1 MDDPQ
6 IFEGFLITSG
16 LPNPRSR
23 QNVINGLADT
33 FTNLFHIT
41 DKDIHSFIRET
52 ATANG
57 HLLPNQQC
65 TFTRTHSTALQAMRF
80 ELQNRFYCDALPTAE
95 ELAAIDDIAINLM
108 KAQMIEFR
116 TAQTHREN
124 ANKPA
129 MEVQK
134 LKSTNWYEFKKDVME
149 SLSRVYGVNGVPLT
163 YLVRNNDVGDYNA
176 QYATIMHRL
185 TACSRL
191 TGPTYAEDNE
201 TLYTLLVQYIGDS
214 EGKNTIEAFESTRNG
229 RGCWKALLTHH
240 ENNTYHQ
247 NLAAKANSSLRSVF
261 YNGEK
266 KKFTFDKYYQIMTQ
280 AFNELERAGNDHGL
294 TEAQK
299 IRRFEDNLLDIKA
312 QEYSVNVHA
321 ELLAGPANQ
330 LTFERYY
337 NQLSSKLKALQI
349 LTANS
354 SARENNNRGNLQ
366 RTIGQASTNNSSHGG
381 GRGNSG
387 GRGGRGRGRG
397 RGGRGGRG
405 HNNPGRGTSAFVP
418 YTGPRL
424 EARMY
429 PPHEWKSFSRNQRAV
444 VNHMKQ
450 EAGWIDTQTPPHGFT
465 INHQGY
471 AVQSANVA
479 PAQFLPSAP
488 TGVIPPPPPP
498 CAPAP
503 DNGVPTNIS
512 VDVGSVGNAFGGR
525 RNIQRADDNA
535 SIGQASISSVS
546 INGRPY
552 NGPVYNAQGN
562 RIN

>member
-1 MDDPQ
+1 MNDPQ
-6 IFEGFLITSG
+6 IFEAFLVTAG
-16 LPNPRSR
+16 VPNPRSR
-23 QNVINGLADT
+23 LNIINGLADT

-41 DKDIHSFIRET
+41 DKDIHYGNLI
-52 ATANG
+52 
-57 HLLPNQQC
+57 PNRQC
-65 TFTRTHSTALQAMRF
+65 TFNRAHSTALQAMRF
-80 ELQNRFYCDALPTAE
+80 ELQNRFYCDALPTDV
-95 ELAAIDDIAINLM
+95 ELAAIDNVAINLM
-108 KAQMIEFR
+108 KTQMIEFR

-124 ANKPA
+124 SNKPT

-134 LKSTNWYEFKKDVME
+134 LKSTNWYEFKKDVVE
-149 SLSRVYGVNGVPLT
+149 ALGRVYGVNGVPLT
-163 YLVRNNDVGDYNA
+163 YLVRDDDAGDYNA
-176 QYATIMHRL
+176 QYVTIMHRL

-191 TGPTYAEDNE
+191 TGPNYAKDNE
-201 TLYTLLVQYIGDS
+201 TLYTLLVQYVGDS
-214 EGKNTIEAFESTRNG
+214 TGMNTIEAFESTRDG

-240 ENNTYHQ
+240 ENNTYRQ

-266 KKFTFDKYYQIMTQ
+266 RNFTFDKYYQIMTQ
-280 AFNELERAGNDHGL
+280 AFNELDRAGNDHGL

-299 IRRFEDNLLDIKA
+299 IRRFEDNLLDLKA
-312 QEYSVNVHA
+312 QEYSVNIHA

-330 LTFERYY
+330 LTFESYY
-337 NQLSSKLKALQI
+337 NQLRSKLKALQI

-366 RTIGQASTNNSSHGG
+366 RTIGQTSFSSSHGG

-387 GRGGRGRGRG
+387 GRGRGQGRGRG
-397 RGGRGGRG
+397 RGGRGHNGRG
-405 HNNPGRGTSAFVP
+405 SHGRGSHSFVP

-429 PPHEWKSFSRNQRAV
+429 PSHEWKAFSRNQRAV

-450 EAGWIDTQTPPHGFT
+450 EAGWIDTQTPPQGFT
-465 INHQGY
+465 INHLGY

-479 PAQFLPSAP
+479 RAQFMPPAP
-488 TGVIPPPPPP
+488 IGPVPPPPPP
-498 CAPAP
+498 RTPAP
-503 DNGVPTNIS
+503 VPAPEGILTNIS
-512 VDVGSVGNAFGGR
+512 VNAGSVGNAFGGR
-525 RNIQRADDNA
+525 QNIQRADDNA

-546 INGRPY
+546 VNGRPY